1 MLSEKPLVKTLLKSL
16 SILECFTEKT
26 SELGITEI
34 SEMLGLYKSNVFNIL
49 TTFEEAGY
57 VEKNLEN
64 NKYRLGTKILELA
77 YTISSNID
85 FRRIILPYLQKIAE
99 QSNETAYLGM
109 PYKNEVLYL
118 DMIIP
123 KNTLPT
129 KSILGDTAPLY
140 CTAIGKAM
148 MAYYPEDRIMEVISE
163 GLVPV
168 TNNTITE
175 KDKLLEEL
183 KRIVSKGYAVDNMEN
198 EYGIKCVGKPIFS
211 RKGQVIAGVSISGPS
226 LRFSNQN
233 IELFADILDKNVKQI
248 MERL

>member
-1 MLSEKPLVKTLLKSL
+1 MLSKKPLVKTLLKSL

-168 TNNTITE
+168 TNNTIIE